1 MSCLKVMKKV
11 NKIILIF
18 TWMFSVVLI
27 SCGDKESITQLST
40 AEQLEID
47 IDKIEAY
54 IVENSIQN
62 VQTTTSG
69 LHYVISTTGNG
80 QNATAGSNISV
91 HYTGK
96 FLSGGVFDSSIGK
109 NPIEFPVGT
118 GRVISGWDEGL
129 QLFNSGAKGLLLI
142 PSILAYGPSGRSPI
156 GPNEVLIFE
165 VEMIAIN

>member
-1 MSCLKVMKKV
+1 MKRS
-11 NKIILIF
+11 NKIISLFLLVYLIIL
-18 TWMFSVVLI
+18 M
-27 SCGDKESITQLST
+27 SCGDKESSTQLSSV
-40 AEQLEID
+40 EQLEID

-69 LHYVISTTGNG
+69 LRYVISTPGSG
-80 QNATAGSNISV
+80 RDATAGDNISV

-96 FLSGGVFDSSIGK
+96 FLSGGVFDTSIGK

-129 QLFNSGAKGLLLI
+129 QLFNTGAKGLLLI
-142 PSILAYGPSGRSPI
+142 PSILAYGPSGRGSI

-165 VEMIAIN
+165 VEMISIN